1 MNIYFDMDGT
11 LVDLYGVD
19 NWLEDLRNESTR
31 PYEIAKPLINMNL
44 FARYL
49 NRAKAKGH
57 KIHIISWVSK
67 TAEGEVAQNITRAK
81 KNWLAKHLKSV
92 EWNEI
97 YIVEYGKNKN
107 DFCKT
112 RYDILFDDEVENRK
126 AWQGV
131 AFDENYIL
139 ELVKTL

>member
-11 LVDLYGVD
+11 FVDLYSVE
-19 NWLEDLRNESTR
+19 NWLEDLRSNRTR
-31 PYEIAKPLINMNL
+31 PYEEAKPLINMNL

-49 NRAKAKGH
+49 NKAKEKGH
-57 KIHIISWVSK
+57 KIGIISWASK
-67 TAEGEVAQNITRAK
+67 NAEGGYIAEIARAK

-97 YIVEYGKNKN
+97 NVVEYGKNKN

-112 RYDILFDDEVENRK
+112 RYDILFDDEYANRK

-139 ELVKTL
+139 ELIKTL